1 MKDNA
6 TLLMDL
12 RSLRQEAGIS
22 VKKLEELSG
31 IAHATLDR
39 IEKGQA
45 PSLGIALRYAQ
56 FLQLNVEE
64 IWGLKE

>member
-1 MKDNA
+1 MKDNVK
-6 TLLMDL
+6 LLMDL

-31 IAHATLDR
+31 IAHATLER

-45 PSLGIALRYAQ
+45 PHLEIALQYAR
-56 FLQLNVEE
+56 FLNRNVEE